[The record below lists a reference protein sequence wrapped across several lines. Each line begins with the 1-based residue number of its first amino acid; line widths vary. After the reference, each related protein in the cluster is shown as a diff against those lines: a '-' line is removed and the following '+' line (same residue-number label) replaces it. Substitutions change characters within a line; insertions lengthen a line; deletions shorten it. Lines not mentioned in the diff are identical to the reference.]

1 MSEFAN
7 TLRPHFVNGVVTL
20 FARPDSLTVA
30 DLIVSRRS
38 AYSLDFDPTRSKVLL
53 DFREPELIS
62 IATASDCNRLF
73 TAAFQSASSVPGGL
87 TDRFTI
93 PWALIRLYYSAFY
106 SAHAVLR
113 LLGNSACHFES
124 RHVTKIV
131 TVANAIGRPLP
142 FPFTGGMYQ
151 CSVESSGTVLGLV
164 KVGAGQNGGSHESF
178 WAFYESQIR
187 ALGDAI
193 LLGPLPATVKQPVVA
208 KLEGLRRLMDVNAAF
223 GKLSRVR
230 NDVQYRHTHDIWF
243 PTGLSASERQALSR
257 SAARWNA
264 DPMSIDMDATG
275 DSTLMQFVR
284 ACVFQV
290 AVANDVAAMLSQRAP
305 KGHKSFVEFQPNAYL
320 NLIRQPA

>member
-1 MSEFAN
+1 MSALAD

-20 FARPDSLTVA
+20 FSRPDSLTVP
-30 DLIVSRRS
+30 DLIVSRRA
-38 AYSLDFDPTRSKVLL
+38 AYSLDFDANQSKVFL
-53 DFREPELIS
+53 DFRDAELVS

-73 TAAFQSASSVPGGL
+73 TAAFQSASSVATGL
-87 TDRFTI
+87 IDRYAV

-106 SAHAVLR
+106 SAHAILR

-124 RHVTKIV
+124 RHTTKIMA
-131 TVANAIGRPLP
+131 VANAIGRPLP
-142 FPFTGGMYQ
+142 FSFVGGMYQ
-151 CSVESSGTVLGLV
+151 CSVENAGTVLGLV
-164 KVGAGQNGGSHESF
+164 KIGTNPKAGSHESF
-178 WAFYESQIR
+178 WAFYETQIR

-208 KLEGLRRLMDVNAAF
+208 KFEGLRRLLDPNAAF

-230 NDVQYRHTHDIWF
+230 NDVQYRHIHETWY

-264 DPMSIDMDATG
+264 DPMSIDMDAIG

-290 AVANDVAAMLSQRAP
+290 AAVNAVSAMLSQRAP
-305 KGHKSFVEFQPNAYL
+305 RGHKSFVEFRPNAYL
-320 NLIRQPA
+320 NLIR